1 MKLSRRCKQRADWQR
16 RGQASHFSAR
26 KEDRGWLRG
35 NNWGMK
41 IEHQGNAAHIFA
53 TEFWI
58 QILSSILLPPP
69 VNSQH
74 RGKSDFFLSPKSDH
88 VTSLLKTLLQL
99 SISLRAKAEV
109 LLLAYRAH
117 AIRYCYLPTSPP
129 TVLSLRSSHTGPC
142 TLLSQGLAL
151 VFLLKWPSL
160 RYHMMNFLTR
170 SESFL
175 SCHPPNETDPDHPI

>member
-1 MKLSRRCKQRADWQR
+1 MNIRAMLHTSLLLNFGSKSSLQYFYPL
-16 RGQASHFSAR
+16 Q
-26 KEDRGWLRG
+26 
-35 NNWGMK
+35 
-41 IEHQGNAAHIFA
+41 
-53 TEFWI
+53 
-58 QILSSILLPPP
+58 SILNTEAK
-69 VNSQH
+69 VI
-74 RGKSDFFLSPKSDH
+74 FLSPKSDH

>member
-1 MKLSRRCKQRADWQR
+1 MIQETQRWKRCNRTWEVKLSRRCKQRADWQR

-74 RGKSDFFLSPKSDH
+74 RGKSDFFKVQSQIMSPLCLKLCYSSPFPSEQKPKSFSWR
-88 VTSLLKTLLQL
+88 TGPTPSGTATFRPRLPLFSPFAPATLGPAPFC
-99 SISLRAKAEV
+99 LRA
-109 LLLAYRAH
+109 LH
-117 AIRYCYLPTSPP
+117 
-129 TVLSLRSSHTGPC
+129 
-142 TLLSQGLAL
+142 
-151 VFLLKWPSL
+151 
-160 RYHMMNFLTR
+160 
-170 SESFL
+170 
-175 SCHPPNETDPDHPI
+175 